1 MRKPTFC
8 HSQRTSLPYNFH
20 LYKTPRI
27 GKSIGAGS
35 RLVVTRGW
43 EGGRERG
50 GDSHRVKVWLQGDV
64 DALKVM
70 VVTVAQ
76 YSEYTENTLNR

>member
-1 MRKPTFC
+1 M
-8 HSQRTSLPYNFH
+8 
-20 LYKTPRI
+20 
-27 GKSIGAGS
+27 
-35 RLVVTRGW
+35 VTRGW